1 MPAGKDSYTLQV
13 STACLGLGDCHCTSV
28 FLQGDHFEMH
38 KSNFYPWS
46 FPSLLALVGVTIE
59 KGLHWLAQPT
69 IATRLQRGV
78 APWSRSSAPARG
90 TRVSAGFPV
99 VRCGHPPILVQKT
112 NKKIV
117 KNFKKHF
124 RSIFSPNQAISSNF
138 GFFNFFL
145 LPRPPKKS
153 LIDIR
158 K

>member
-1 MPAGKDSYTLQV
+1 MGYIGAPTRKDLDSLQL
-13 STACLGLGDCHCTSV
+13 STVCLGLGDCHCTSV

-46 FPSLLALVGVTIE
+46 FPSLLALVGEIIE

-99 VRCGHPPILVQKT
+99 VRCGHPPILVQK
-112 NKKIV
+112 KIGQ
-117 KNFKKHF
+117 KFKKKTFSIYFLAESGHF
-124 RSIFSPNQAISSNF
+124 KQLC
-138 GFFNFFL
+138 FFF
-145 LPRPPKKS
+145 
-153 LIDIR
+153 
-158 K
+158 